1 LSHGSCGGHV
11 GNPSLYLASTR
22 ASLWTHPRTDASYGS
37 IVHPPSIALESRGTD
52 CRIICVGGKAIY
64 SMIRRA
70 APGAFRANL
79 AQGGH
84 GEIVTGQYPEAE
96 RLAERISHI
105 LKIDICGVD
114 LLFSGSGFVVCEVN
128 NNPGFSKVRVRVP
141 CRAVLCV
148 CILL

>member
-1 LSHGSCGGHV
+1 
-11 GNPSLYLASTR
+11 
-22 ASLWTHPRTDASYGS
+22 
-37 IVHPPSIALESRGTD
+37 
-52 CRIICVGGKAIY
+52 
-64 SMIRRA
+64 MIRRA

-141 CRAVLCV
+141 CRAVRVHPALDCV
-148 CILL
+148 AVRVFEGHCTHRTGLLYVY